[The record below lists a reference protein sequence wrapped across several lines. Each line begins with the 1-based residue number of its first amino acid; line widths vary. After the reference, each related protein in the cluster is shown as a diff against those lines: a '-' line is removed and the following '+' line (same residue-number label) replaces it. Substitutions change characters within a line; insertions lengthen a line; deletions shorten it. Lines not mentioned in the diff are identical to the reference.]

1 MQKKIATAVVALA
14 LASPQACNAQEG
26 LAKIKTIVVI
36 YAENRSF
43 ESKRRTHLLQKTVQ
57 SGP

>member
-1 MQKKIATAVVALA
+1 MQKKVAMAVVALA

-43 ESKRRTHLLQKTVQ
+43 
-57 SGP
+57 